1 MSGLR
6 FWGVPTIRGGART
19 DVRPGVRAPEDH
31 AEPVESVVRESYR
44 RPGNRLARALA
55 VHRGDALARNH
66 ETDHGPDG
74 RARRAGRRRR
84 SRGRRAAQRRARTI
98 RWGGGARVRARRS
111 ERLAGFFRATHAPH
125 LRGGHRAA
133 KVGTPSRSP
142 VVHWKQARRTSGGY
156 SLGTRRSCQSS
167 IRRLCT
173 VGSVCILC
181 DIDHTCIIGYKIQ
194 II

>member
-1 MSGLR
+1 MDRGEVRDGAGDDLSGLR
-6 FWGVPTIRGGART
+6 FWGVPTFRGGART

-44 RPGNRLARALA
+44 RAGNRLARALA
-55 VHRGDALARNH
+55 VHRGDALARDH
-66 ETDHGPDG
+66 EADHGPDG

-84 SRGRRAAQRRARTI
+84 ARGRRAARRRARTI
-98 RWGGGARVRARRS
+98 RRGGGARVRARRS

-142 VVHWKQARRTSGGY
+142 VLV
-156 SLGTRRSCQSS
+156 
-167 IRRLCT
+167 
-173 VGSVCILC
+173 V
-181 DIDHTCIIGYKIQ
+181 HTCHCFAGAENIGRIFVGYASQLPKFDS
-194 II
+194 